1 MNQSFKSYN
10 DRRYIML
17 KISYAL
23 ISLSCFA
30 FVMAVI
36 CTINNIAILGAGGE
50 AFSRA
55 CNGLALIGIA
65 LAIYS
70 RNKH

>member
-1 MNQSFKSYN
+1 
-10 DRRYIML
+10 ML

-23 ISLSCFA
+23 IGLSCFA
-30 FVMAVI
+30 FVMALVT
-36 CTINNIAILGAGGE
+36 TIFNYSIFHASGE

-55 CNGLALIGIA
+55 CNNLALIGIA

-70 RNKH
+70 KKNPA